1 MGVVK
6 YSVFFLV
13 LFILIYFHFFQ
24 KPVIINAPSGI
35 NDYLQFSMPVFTRI
49 LRVQGG
55 ELLDTGRICTVKLTE
70 PSFELD
76 YFYPGTFQSKG
87 RLSFFLTF
95 DKEDNDDDGFPD
107 NAELYGEDCERFR
120 NWMVWIATN
129 QKISPSPAWIH
140 RDCSG
145 LVRFSIIEALKKHD
159 TAWINAFGSSP
170 PNFEDVQVFNY
181 PDIPL
186 INSSLFLTSQGFHAF
201 ADARHLLLYNCVKV
215 GNDLNEAKKGDLLFL
230 YHPQDPI
237 FPYHVMIVTDDG
249 FVYHTGPDD
258 GSDGYVRL
266 WKRED
271 YLDAAPLIW
280 LPVKENPNFLGVFRL
295 KVLND

>member
-6 YSVFFLV
+6 YFIFFLV
-13 LFILIYFHFFQ
+13 LFILIFFHFFQ
-24 KPVIINAPSGI
+24 KPAIINAPSGI
-35 NDYLQFSMPVFTRI
+35 NDYLQISMPVFTKI

-55 ELLDTGRICTVKLTE
+55 ELLDSGRVCTVKLTE

-95 DKEDNDDDGFPD
+95 DKDDTDDDGFPD
-107 NAELYGEDCERFR
+107 KAELYGEDCDRFR

-129 QKISPSPAWIH
+129 QKISPSPTWIH

-145 LVRFSIIEALKKHD
+145 LVRFSIVEALKKHD
-159 TAWINAFGSSP
+159 TGWINAFGSSP
-170 PNFEDVQVFNY
+170 PNFEDVQAFNY

-186 INSSLFLTSQGFHAF
+186 INSSLFLTSQGFHGF
-201 ADARHLLLYNCVKV
+201 ADARHLLLYNCEKV

-230 YHPQDPI
+230 YHPQDFV

-258 GSDGYVRL
+258 ESDGYVRL
-266 WKRED
+266 WKQED

-295 KVLND
+295 KILND